1 MDDSACGKVSQA
13 NDLLA
18 WLSNYRES
26 IGCSVEQIDFHE
38 SRQWSLD
45 ETHTMLRHA
54 SGQFFAIQGYRG
66 SSPGCPDFFQP
77 LINQPETGTQG
88 FIVRRS
94 GSDFDVLVQARTEP
108 GNVGLVQIG
117 PTIQATYSNYT
128 AVHKGRPQPFLEL
141 FHHPAKFGARVL
153 VDTVQPELG
162 SKFLRKWN
170 RNIVVET
177 KGLSDFADPM
187 FKWVSLST
195 LTSLMRL
202 NHVVNNDARLVVGLL
217 AMECG
222 PQLFQDRSSFSELV
236 RRSFASQSSPTFATM
251 GEASRWLEAIRTRSI
266 LTPTEMPLSELPE
279 WTISDREISHQR
291 GLYFSV
297 IQVRVHAADREVT
310 DWDQPLLAARHKGQI
325 VLLCK
330 EFQGSLC
337 FLLHAEPQ
345 IGNASG
351 AELQPTFCFDN
362 EEHQETPAAISQLL
376 NEDQIAHRFSVEAS
390 DEGGRFYRCISRYDI
405 RMLNSSIHPELPQSY
420 CWLTLGQMRAML
432 DGPDVISDES
442 RSILSLFLSAAFS
455 GHFQSDIHSEAA

>member
-1 MDDSACGKVSQA
+1 MDDSVCETFGEA
-13 NDLLA
+13 NNVLT
-18 WLSNYRES
+18 WLSDYRNS
-26 IGCSVEQIDFHE
+26 ISGSVEQIAFHE
-38 SRQWSLD
+38 SRQWFLD
-45 ETHTMLRHA
+45 ETQSALRHA
-54 SGQFFAIQGYRG
+54 SGRFFAIQGYRG
-66 SSPGCPDFFQP
+66 ISPGRVDFFQP

-94 GSDFDVLVQARTEP
+94 GCDFDVLVQARTEP

-128 AVHKGRPQPFLEL
+128 AVHNGRPQPFLEL
-141 FHHPAKFGARVL
+141 FHHPEKFGARVL

-177 KGLSDFADPM
+177 NGLSDFADPM
-187 FKWVSLST
+187 FQWVSLRT

-236 RRSFASQSSPTFATM
+236 RQSFASLSSPTFTTVE
-251 GEASRWLEAIRTRSI
+251 EASRGLEVIRARSI
-266 LTPTEMPLSELPE
+266 LTPREMSLSDLPE
-279 WTISDREISHQR
+279 WTISDREICHQR

-310 DWDQPLLAARHKGQI
+310 DWDQPLLAARHKGEI

-330 EFQGSLC
+330 EFRGTLC

-362 EEHQETPAAISQLL
+362 AEHQETPAAISQLL
-376 NEDQIAHRFSVEAS
+376 DEDLIANRFSVEAS
-390 DEGGRFYRCISRYDI
+390 DEGGRFYQCISRYDI
-405 RMLNSSIHPELPQSY
+405 RMLNSSINPDLPEDY
-420 CWLTLGQMRAML
+420 CWLTLGQMREL
-432 DGPDVISDES
+432 LNGPDVISDES
-442 RSILSLFLSAAFS
+442 RSILSLFLGAAFS
-455 GHFQSDIHSEAA
+455 GHFQSGINSEAA